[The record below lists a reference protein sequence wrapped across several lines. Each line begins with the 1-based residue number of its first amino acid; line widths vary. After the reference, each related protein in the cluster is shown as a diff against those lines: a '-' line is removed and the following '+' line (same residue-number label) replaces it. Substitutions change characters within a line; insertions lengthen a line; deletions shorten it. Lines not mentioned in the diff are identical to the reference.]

1 MHPFSRIGYT
11 LHMSWWWSRVWHIYQ
26 RALISPAKDRP
37 CLPLSRSWAS
47 VCRATSQLH
56 GAALNTPHIAALSCN
71 FYGNFT
77 FLWIC
82 WTLQN
87 CAELNREKKPQV
99 PGAGRGAVAAGGS
112 KSLLRAGFQS
122 KYMFQIFSIQTHLNL
137 HIFEFDLNN
146 ALNYCQW
153 CP

>member
-1 MHPFSRIGYT
+1 MKAVVAAFNQEKALVGVFSVIT
-11 LHMSWWWSRVWHIYQ
+11 NLQMDLFE
-26 RALISPAKDRP
+26 AL
-37 CLPLSRSWAS
+37 
-47 VCRATSQLH
+47 
-56 GAALNTPHIAALSCN
+56 LNMPHIAALSCN

-146 ALNYCQW
+146 ALNYCQ
-153 CP
+153 

>member
-1 MHPFSRIGYT
+1 MHSVGYT

-56 GAALNTPHIAALSCN
+56 GAALNMPHIAALSCN

>member
-1 MHPFSRIGYT
+1 
-11 LHMSWWWSRVWHIYQ
+11 MSKSTHLLTIHNF
-26 RALISPAKDRP
+26 LCEGP
-37 CLPLSRSWAS
+37 PLS
-47 VCRATSQLH
+47 ATFQFLGKRVSRH
-56 GAALNTPHIAALSCN
+56 EPIPWRGPKHAALSCN

-146 ALNYCQW
+146 ALNYCQ
-153 CP
+153 

>member
-1 MHPFSRIGYT
+1 MVIFKIKVNGFAIVWAISKGIKSEYKEVLDKPKYPSKASTAHSTTCVTFRGLGPGPSVKLLRTRHPVVKFY
-11 LHMSWWWSRVWHIYQ
+11 
-26 RALISPAKDRP
+26 
-37 CLPLSRSWAS
+37 
-47 VCRATSQLH
+47 
-56 GAALNTPHIAALSCN
+56 N

-146 ALNYCQW
+146 ALNYCQ
-153 CP
+153 

>member
-1 MHPFSRIGYT
+1 MKAVVAAFNQEKALVGAFSVFTNLRME
-11 LHMSWWWSRVWHIYQ
+11 LFQ
-26 RALISPAKDRP
+26 AL
-37 CLPLSRSWAS
+37 
-47 VCRATSQLH
+47 
-56 GAALNTPHIAALSCN
+56 LNTPHSACN

-146 ALNYCQW
+146 ALNYCQ
-153 CP
+153 